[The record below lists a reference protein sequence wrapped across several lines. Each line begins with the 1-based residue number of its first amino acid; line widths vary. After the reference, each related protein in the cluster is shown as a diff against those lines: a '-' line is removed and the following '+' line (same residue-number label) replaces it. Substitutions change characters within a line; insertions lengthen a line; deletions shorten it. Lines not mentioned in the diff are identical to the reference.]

1 MAGLDNLVQ
10 SEEINLWDLSYS
22 ALLELKKRYME
33 QIKVELDCI
42 EAIDEELEKR
52 NESLDGVA
60 SNKTNDL
67 KEALETPDIPPK
79 LKDFRKKWEE
89 EIGLHDSIK
98 KKIINAVNR
107 IQKGAKEESDWSIL
121 VEFELWWKRYKC
133 LDVNLKEHSDS
144 EYLILEKYNR
154 QTIYEINLSWML
166 WHDTNKRKNRKLAEY
181 IEKQK
186 NDRNME
192 IPKITFQKK
201 LIYKLWEMA
210 GLSTMSD
217 KIAMRMYLTWNN
229 GTYRQIVW
237 GGNQSNS
244 HLVFSRTKLDCNTK
258 ERGFHKIEKIYSRLW
273 LIACS

>member
-1 MAGLDNLVQ
+1 MAGLDNLGQ
-10 SEEINLWDLSYS
+10 SEEIKLWELSYS
-22 ALLELKKRYME
+22 ALLELKKRYMYQKE
-33 QIKVELDCI
+33 EALSYIK
-42 EAIDEELEKR
+42 AIDEELKKR
-52 NESLDGVA
+52 NESLDGMA
-60 SNKTNDL
+60 SNKTSDL

-79 LKDFRKKWEE
+79 LKDFRKKWEK
-89 EIGLHDSIK
+89 EIDLDDNTK
-98 KKIINAVNR
+98 ERIINAVNK

-144 EYLILEKYNR
+144 EYLKLPEYNG
-154 QTIYEINLSWML
+154 QTKYEIDLKWML

-244 HLVFSRTKLDCNTK
+244 HLVFSRTKLNCNTK
-258 ERGFHKIEKIYSRLW
+258 NRGFHKIEKMYARLW